1 MFGRSSL
8 FTFHCHRF
16 FWDKSYRR
24 RLTLST
30 IIFLG
35 AFIFIIANYRL
46 FASWSLTVCEP
57 GGIYEFLFRN
67 KNNARNILTTVI
79 PAMALVERSQGR
91 NRIKTPVQIMVAHT
105 LKPFY
110 VDRQD
115 LNSFLKAQIPFL
127 ALLKT
132 NQVAPVMANP
142 NPEPETELKLPASL
156 PLSQDTLVAVYHTHT
171 GETYARTDG
180 KERLDEQHGGVVTVG
195 AAIKEELEG
204 KYAIKTI
211 HVDKIH
217 DEKYNMAY
225 LKSEETVRGLIAGYP
240 ELVLLLDVH
249 RDIKKN
255 RKNSL
260 VKVNGQ
266 EVAPLF
272 FVVGSDARAPF
283 PTWHQNY
290 ELAKTLT
297 REIEDKYPGLCL
309 GVEVKEGRYN
319 QFLHPG
325 ILIVEIGNVNNSTS
339 EAVAAGRLLAD
350 VLAQVILTA
359 QQKHLTLS

>member
-1 MFGRSSL
+1 MFGRTSL
-8 FTFHCHRF
+8 FAFCYHRL

-30 IIFLG
+30 IVFLG
-35 AFIFIIANYRL
+35 AFIFIISNYRL

-57 GGIYEFLFRN
+57 GGVYGFLFRN

-79 PAMALVERSQGR
+79 PAMALVDRRQGSH
-91 NRIKTPVQIMVAHT
+91 RISTPGQTIIVNI

-115 LNSFLKAQIPFL
+115 LDSFLKAQIPSL

-142 NPEPETELKLPASL
+142 NPESKTELKLPASF
-156 PLSQDTLVAVYHTHT
+156 PLSQDTLIAIYHTHT

-180 KERLDEQHGGVVTVG
+180 KERLDGQHGGVVAVG
-195 AAIKEELEG
+195 AAIKEELES

-225 LKSEETVRGLIAGYP
+225 LKSEETARELIANYP
-240 ELVLLLDVH
+240 ELVLLLDIH

-260 VKVNGQ
+260 IKVNGQ

-272 FVVGSDARAPF
+272 FVVGSGARAPF
-283 PTWHQNY
+283 PTWQQNY

-297 REIEDKYPGLCL
+297 REIEEKYPGLCL

-325 ILIVEIGNVNNSTS
+325 ILIMEIGNVNNSTA
-339 EAVAAGRLLAD
+339 EATAAGRLLAD

-359 QQKHLTLS
+359 RQKHLTLS